1 MRTVP
6 SDIFSTF
13 TFDLSSYVLP
23 VKMDSLLFSLI
34 LNLCIYSSI
43 LVSCV
48 INQDD
53 FKIPVF
59 STKTPYFWG
68 RDIDESIQE
77 DEGTWIDFEDKE
89 CQIVHLNLILRHG
102 SRFPTVSWTKKIEV
116 FGNSLKNNPE
126 SVKRFPFLKSWES
139 PFPEEQAGLLSD
151 LGEEEHLALGKG
163 FGKRFSLLFDGDLEN
178 IFYGVTYKQRTQA
191 SFNWFYEGLT
201 ETVDGDGQTNIKPSV
216 NDNHLRF
223 FDTCSKYI
231 KSVENNKTA
240 APEHSSFKHGQLMKL
255 VADKIKERL
264 GLQSLTSG

>member
-1 MRTVP
+1 
-6 SDIFSTF
+6 
-13 TFDLSSYVLP
+13 
-23 VKMDSLLFSLI
+23 MDCLLFSLI

-43 LVSCV
+43 LVSC
-48 INQDD
+48 IANQED
-53 FKIPVF
+53 FKIPIF

-68 RDIDESIQE
+68 KDIDESIQE

-102 SRFPTVSWTKKIEV
+102 SRFPTVSWSKQIAA
-116 FGNSLKNNPE
+116 FGNTLKNNPE
-126 SVKRFPFLKSWES
+126 TVKRFPFLQYWET

-151 LGEEEHLALGKG
+151 LGEEEHIALGKR

-191 SFNWFYEGLT
+191 SFKSFYEGLT
-201 ETVDGDGQTNIKPSV
+201 ETVDGDGQTNVKPSI

-231 KSVENNKTA
+231 NSVENNKTA
-240 APEHSSFKHGQLMKL
+240 APEYSSFKHGQLMKL

-264 GLQSLTSG
+264 GLQTLTSG